1 VLVTTLA
8 ACSGPEAG
16 VGPTANPGSGPAAA
30 SELPVPGSTL
40 AASSID
46 APDGIP
52 ADQRISV
59 LAVESTS
66 EGTADM
72 TAALEEVRDFAR
84 EHDAILTVADIGEGP
99 VDADALLQSA
109 LPDEADVVVILG
121 GSLAS
126 ALDRVSAAN
135 LGQQFL
141 ILGAQLPEPT
151 ENVTAVVWPGA
162 DTRGGDGA
170 EPALAART
178 PEALEVGLSAVAGRT
193 TGIVV
198 ALP

>member
-1 VLVTTLA
+1 
-8 ACSGPEAG
+8 
-16 VGPTANPGSGPAAA
+16 
-30 SELPVPGSTL
+30 VPGSTL

-46 APDGIP
+46 ASDGIP
-52 ADQRISV
+52 ADLRISV

-66 EGTADM
+66 AGAADM
-72 TAALEEVRDFAR
+72 TAALEQVRDFAR
-84 EHDAILTVADIGEGP
+84 EHDASLTVADTGDGP
-99 VDADALLQSA
+99 VDADALIHSTL
-109 LPDEADVVVILG
+109 LDEADVLVVLG

-141 ILGAQLPEPT
+141 IVGAQLPEPT
-151 ENVTAVVWPGA
+151 ENVTAVIWPGA

-170 EPALAART
+170 EPALSART
-178 PEALEVGLSAVAGRT
+178 GEALEVGLAAVAGRT

>member
-1 VLVTTLA
+1 M
-8 ACSGPEAG
+8 
-16 VGPTANPGSGPAAA
+16 
-30 SELPVPGSTL
+30 PVPGSTL
-40 AASSID
+40 EPSSID
-46 APDGIP
+46 PVGGIP
-52 ADQRISV
+52 SDLRISLITV
-59 LAVESTS
+59 ASTP
-66 EGTADM
+66 EGAADM
-72 TAALEEVRDFAR
+72 AAALEEAHDFAHAHGAGVTVMDAG
-84 EHDAILTVADIGEGP
+84 HDP

-109 LPDEADVVVILG
+109 LLDEADVLVLVG

-162 DTRGGDGA
+162 DARGGDGGA
-170 EPALAART
+170 DPALAERT
-178 PEALEVGLSAVAGRT
+178 REALEVGVAAVAGRT

>member
-1 VLVTTLA
+1 
-8 ACSGPEAG
+8 
-16 VGPTANPGSGPAAA
+16 
-30 SELPVPGSTL
+30 VPGSTL

-46 APDGIP
+46 AADGIP
-52 ADQRISV
+52 ADLRISV
-59 LAVESTS
+59 LAVEGTS

-72 TAALEEVRDFAR
+72 TAALQKVRDFAR
-84 EHDAILTVADIGEGP
+84 EHDAILTVADIGEDP

-109 LPDEADVVVILG
+109 LLDEPDVLVVLG

-162 DTRGGDGA
+162 DTRGGDSA
-170 EPALAART
+170 EPALSART
-178 PEALEVGLSAVAGRT
+178 GEALEVGLTAVAGLT